1 MKYKPHH
8 RISLVLPFLVT
19 GLLILNISVGS
30 IKIPANEILIAISG
44 HTTSEPLWGE
54 IIWDFRIPK
63 AITCLLAG
71 SALAVGGLQMQTLFR
86 NPLVGP
92 DVLGLT
98 AGASLAVSLILMG
111 SHYNVQLDL
120 LSGPWTVAAAA
131 TIGCFS
137 VFLIVLFLS
146 KQLRDSASLLIVGLM
161 ISAGTSSVVSVLQFV
176 SNAEELQTY
185 VIWTFGNVG
194 SLNWPE
200 IYVLLAISTV
210 GSLIAYASSKSLNA
224 WLLGDNY
231 AMSLGVNIKRSR
243 FIVILSASLLT
254 GAVTAF
260 CGPIVFVGIAVPHLI
275 KLLLNTYNHKILI
288 PSVMM
293 GGAILLLFC
302 DVLAQLPGSSQVLP
316 LNAITAIIG
325 APIVVWIVLKNRT
338 IR

>member
-1 MKYKPHH
+1 M
-8 RISLVLPFLVT
+8 PFLVT